1 MATTGFSLASK
12 CSKTH
17 QNKQRTH
24 TFNSKG
30 EGPEAVRSA
39 VNRERKRPTEKA
51 LNHGA
56 IFLND
61 LISKKGYSANVLSSR
76 NALHWTA
83 ALGEKKQD
91 QYLRDSGWSNKTS
104 FRSIHHYPPLLI
116 LSFAVFAY
124 FKNGYKHDTVYPSWS
139 L

>member
-76 NALHWTA
+76 NALH
-83 ALGEKKQD
+83 
-91 QYLRDSGWSNKTS
+91 
-104 FRSIHHYPPLLI
+104 
-116 LSFAVFAY
+116 
-124 FKNGYKHDTVYPSWS
+124 
-139 L
+139 